1 MPHCHDLTP
10 KLLAHEAEAGD
21 ALALEIIA
29 ETARYLGV
37 GIVNL
42 MHTIDPG
49 CVLLG
54 GAMTFGGHDSDLGL
68 RFLGWI
74 KEEVERRAFRRLAQR
89 TVIDF
94 ANLGGDAGYIGAAGM
109 AGSNTGNLPTRF
121 SVVRRYLPRQLQPP
135 RPRRRCLTTTKE
147 NNT

>member
-1 MPHCHDLTP
+1 MPQCHGLTP

-21 ALALEIIA
+21 ALALEIVA
-29 ETARYLGV
+29 ETARYVGV
-37 GIVNL
+37 GIVSL

-54 GAMTFGGHDSDLGL
+54 GAMTFGGRDSDLGL

-74 KEEVERRAFRRLAQR
+74 KEEVERRAFRRLAER

-109 AGSNTGNLPTRF
+109 AR
-121 SVVRRYLPRQLQPP
+121 VEYRK
-135 RPRRRCLTTTKE
+135 LTHQV
-147 NNT
+147 